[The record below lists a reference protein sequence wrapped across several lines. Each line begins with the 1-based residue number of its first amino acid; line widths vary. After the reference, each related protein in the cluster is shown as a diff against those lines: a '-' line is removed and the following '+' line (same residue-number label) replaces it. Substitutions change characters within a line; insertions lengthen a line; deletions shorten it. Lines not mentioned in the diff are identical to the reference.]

1 MKVIISGGGTGGH
14 IFPAVS
20 IADELTKRVPHVEIL
35 FVGANNRMEME
46 KVPQAGYNIIGLPI
60 SGFERKLSLQNVK
73 TMCNIVKSLH
83 KARKIIKDFKPDI
96 AVGVGGYASGPML
109 YAAQKHGIPTIIQE
123 QNSYAGVTNKLL
135 AKRVKKVCVAYDGM
149 ERFFNPQTIVFT
161 GNPVRPAIQN
171 MNCSVQE
178 SLDFF
183 GLQAHVPTILIVGGS
198 LGARTIN
205 HSVAANIQTIAKVGV
220 QVIWQTG
227 KTYYEEAKRIAQ
239 SYPNI
244 KVFDFI
250 KQMDYAYTAATI
262 IISRAGAG
270 TISELCIVGKPC
282 VFVPSPNVTE
292 DHQTKNAQ
300 ALVAKQAAVMIPD
313 SEAIQK
319 LFDVTLALLNNTQ
332 KMNELAAQI
341 KQLAIPN
348 AAEKIV
354 DEILKIV
361 SK

>member
-20 IADELTKRVPHVEIL
+20 IADELTKRIPNVEIL

-46 KVPQAGYNIIGLPI
+46 KVPQAGYSIVGLPI
-60 SGFERKLSLQNVK
+60 SGFQRKLSLQNVK
-73 TMCNIVKSLH
+73 TMCNIVKSLR
-83 KARKIIKDFKPDI
+83 KAHKIIKDFKPDI

-109 YAAQKHGIPTIIQE
+109 YAAQKRGIPTLIQE

-135 AKRVKKVCVAYDGM
+135 AKRVRKVCVAYDGM
-149 ERFFNPQTIVFT
+149 ETFFRPETIVYT

-171 MNCSVQE
+171 ISCGLQE

-183 GLQAHVPTILIVGGS
+183 GLQPNVKTILVVGGS
-198 LGARTIN
+198 LGARTLN
-205 HSVAANIQTIAKVGV
+205 HSVAASVQKIADAGV

-227 KTYYEEAKRIAQ
+227 KAYFEEAKQIAK
-239 SYPNI
+239 SYSSI
-244 KVFDFI
+244 KVYDFI
-250 KQMDYAYTAATI
+250 KNMDFAYTAADV

-292 DHQTKNAQ
+292 DHQTKNAE
-300 ALVAKQAAVMIPD
+300 ALVAKQAAILIPD
-313 SEAIQK
+313 AKAIHT
-319 LFDVTLALLNNTQ
+319 LFETTIALMNDSAKMQQLATH
-332 KMNELAAQI
+332 I
-341 KQLAIPN
+341 KELAIPN

-354 DEILKIV
+354 NEIVKIV
-361 SK
+361 Q

>member
-20 IADELTKRVPHVEIL
+20 IADELTKRVPNVEIL
-35 FVGANNRMEME
+35 FVGAINRMEME
-46 KVPQAGYNIIGLPI
+46 KVPQAGYTIVGLPI
-60 SGFERKLSLQNVK
+60 SGFQRKLSLKNVQ
-73 TMCNIVKSLH
+73 TMCNIVKSLR

-109 YAAQKHGIPTIIQE
+109 YAAQKSGIPTIIQE
-123 QNSYAGVTNKLL
+123 QNSYAGVTNKILG
-135 AKRVKKVCVAYDGM
+135 KRVKRVCVAYDGM
-149 ERFFNPQTIVFT
+149 ERFFNPQAIVFT

-171 MNCSVQE
+171 ITCGLQE

-183 GLQAHVPTILIVGGS
+183 GLNAQSKIILVVGGS
-198 LGARTIN
+198 LGARTVN
-205 HSVAANIQTIAKVGV
+205 QSVAASVEKIAKAGV

-227 KTYYEEAKRIAQ
+227 KQYYEEAKHIAQ
-239 SYPNI
+239 AYPTI
-244 KVFDFI
+244 KVYDFI
-250 KQMDYAYTAATI
+250 RQMDYAYTAADI

-300 ALVAKQAAVMIPD
+300 ALVAKQAALLIPD
-313 SEAIQK
+313 ADAK
-319 LFDVTLALLNNTQ
+319 DTLFDVTLDLLQ
-332 KMNELAAQI
+332 QPERMQLLATNI
-341 KQLAIPN
+341 KALAIPN

-354 DEILKIV
+354 NEIVNILHK
-361 SK
+361 